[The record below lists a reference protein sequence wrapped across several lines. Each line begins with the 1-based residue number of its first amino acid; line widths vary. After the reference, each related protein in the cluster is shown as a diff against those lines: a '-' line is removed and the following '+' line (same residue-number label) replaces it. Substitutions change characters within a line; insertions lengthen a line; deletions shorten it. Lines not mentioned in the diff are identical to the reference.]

1 MKLLLYSHSFTPNVG
16 GVETIVMSLARGL
29 AELRTVDHRHRF
41 ELTVVTE
48 TPSGDF
54 DDSALPFPVARQPS
68 LLTLWRLTREAD
80 VVHLA
85 GPALLPL
92 VLAWLARKPV
102 ALEHHGYQ
110 AICLN
115 GLLVHQPDG
124 SICPGNF
131 QAGRYGK
138 CVRCQAAEMSWLRSL
153 MSLLLMY
160 PRNMLARRV
169 ACNIA
174 VSQHVLE
181 RIALPSSRVVYHGVD
196 TASASAGV
204 SEFPVSPATLRF
216 AYVGRLVAEK
226 GLPVLLEAAA
236 LLKREKREFELLF
249 ELMLIGD
256 GPQRPPLEAMIQRY
270 GLRDCVHITGF
281 LEGAALIKKLES
293 VHVVIM
299 PSTWEEAA
307 GLAAMEQMMRGRL
320 VIASKVGG
328 LAETVGDAGLLC
340 RPGDAADLARCMR
353 EALQDRSL
361 VTSLGRKGQERAAS
375 LFLRDRMIAEHV
387 TVYREIGQR
396 DS

>member
-1 MKLLLYSHSFTPNVG
+1 MKLLLYSHSFAPNVG
-16 GVETIVMSLARGL
+16 GIETIVMSLARGL
-29 AELRTVDHRHRF
+29 TELRTENNRQRF
-41 ELTVVTE
+41 RLTVVTE
-48 TPSGDF
+48 SPGGDF
-54 DDSALPFPVARQPS
+54 DDSALPFAVVRQPS
-68 LLTLWRLTREAD
+68 LLALWRLTREAEA
-80 VVHLA
+80 VHLA

-92 VLAWLARKPV
+92 AFAWLASKPV

-110 AICLN
+110 AICPN
-115 GLLVHQPDG
+115 GLLVLQPDA

-138 CVRCQAAEMSWLRSL
+138 CVRCQAAEMSPLRSL
-153 MSLLLMY
+153 MSLLLMF

-196 TASASAGV
+196 TATAPAGV
-204 SEFPVSPATLRF
+204 SEIPASPAPLRF

-226 GLPVLLEAAA
+226 GLPVLLEAAQ
-236 LLKREKREFELLF
+236 LLKREKRESELLF
-249 ELMLIGD
+249 ELLLIGD
-256 GPQRPPLEAMIQRY
+256 GPQRPQLETMIQRAEL
-270 GLRDCVHITGF
+270 GGCVHITGF
-281 LEGAALIKKLES
+281 LEGAVLGRTLES
-293 VHVVIM
+293 VHAVIM
-299 PSTWEEAA
+299 PSVWEETA

-320 VIASKVGG
+320 VIASKLGG
-328 LAETVGDAGLLC
+328 LAETVGDVGLLFQ
-340 RPGDAADLARCMR
+340 PGDVADLARCMR

-375 LFLRDRMIAEHV
+375 LFLRDRMIAEHG
-387 TVYREIGQR
+387 TIYREIGQR

>member
-1 MKLLLYSHSFTPNVG
+1 MKLLLYSHSFAPNVG
-16 GVETIVMSLARGL
+16 GIETIVMSLATGL
-29 AELRTVDHRHRF
+29 TELRTVDNRLRF
-41 ELTVVTE
+41 QVTVVTE
-48 TPSGDF
+48 TPGGDF
-54 DDSALPFPVARQPS
+54 DDSALPFSVARQPS
-68 LLTLWRLTREAD
+68 LLTLWRLTREAE

-110 AICLN
+110 AICPN
-115 GLLVHQPDG
+115 GLLVLQPDA

-153 MSLLLMY
+153 MSLLLMF

-181 RIALPSSRVVYHGVD
+181 RISLPSSRVVYHGVD
-196 TASASAGV
+196 TATAPAGV
-204 SEFPVSPATLRF
+204 SEIPASPAPLRF

-236 LLKREKREFELLF
+236 LLKREKREFALL
-249 ELMLIGD
+249 LIGD
-256 GPQRPPLEAMIQRY
+256 GPQRPQLEAMIQRY
-270 GLRDCVHITGF
+270 ELRDCVHITGF

-320 VIASKVGG
+320 VIASEVGG

-340 RPGDAADLARCMR
+340 RPGDAADLAQCMR

-375 LFLRDRMIAEHV
+375 LFLRDQMIAEHG
-387 TVYREIGQR
+387 TIYREIGQR

>member
-1 MKLLLYSHSFTPNVG
+1 MKLVLYSHSFAPNVG

-29 AELRTVDHRHRF
+29 AELRTVHNRQRL

-48 TPSGDF
+48 APGGGF
-54 DDSALPFPVARQPS
+54 DDRGLPFSVVRQPS
-68 LLTLWRLTREAD
+68 LPALWRLIREAE
-80 VVHLA
+80 VVHFA

-92 VLAWLARKPV
+92 FLAWLARKPI

-110 AICLN
+110 AICPN

-124 SICPGNF
+124 SICPGHF

-153 MSLLLMY
+153 MRLLLMF
-160 PRNMLARRV
+160 PRSLLAKRV

-174 VSQHVLE
+174 VSRHVLE
-181 RIALPSSRVVYHGVD
+181 RVALPRSRVVYHGVD
-196 TASASAGV
+196 NAGAPEGV
-204 SEFPVSPATLRF
+204 SKILVTPGQLRF

-226 GLPVLLEAAA
+226 GLTVLLEAAE
-236 LLKREKREFELLF
+236 LLKREKREFELL
-249 ELMLIGD
+249 LIGD
-256 GPQRPPLEAMIQRY
+256 GPQRPQLEAMIQRY

-281 LEGAALIKKLES
+281 LEGAALINKLES

-361 VTSLGRKGQERAAS
+361 VKSLGRKGQERAAS
-375 LFLRDRMIAEHV
+375 LFLRDRMIAEHG
-387 TVYREIGQR
+387 TIYREIGQR